1 MRAPDNSPRHAGSF
15 ARHVRHVGG
24 AADTSDRLY
33 ASMHLN
39 FLSKLERRLMED
51 LARQVIEGGAVQSI
65 SKVGASSFTC
75 CTFESETR
83 LTSLLSPSGQ
93 IYDQS
98 LDFVALEPRL
108 FTLNYKNS

>member
-75 CTFESETR
+75 CTFESENTPDIA
-83 LTSLLSPSGQ
+83 SLSIWPDLRP
-93 IYDQS
+93 I
-98 LDFVALEPRL
+98 PRFRRPRAAPL
-108 FTLNYKNS
+108 YAEL